1 VDYKFFIRLAL
12 YNARSHIL
20 HFARIL
26 LELGHLENVECTF
39 FPMIIC
45 CVQALFDNN
54 QLKKEIS
61 QWIIDNEREVQC
73 SRSFL
78 SSWQAFRALIT
89 IDFWSYLTLKGLG
102 VCLYGIHDDLHKLPT
117 SSGIPFYLVHDSES
131 IFNTTY

>member
-1 VDYKFFIRLAL
+1 
-12 YNARSHIL
+12 
-20 HFARIL
+20 
-26 LELGHLENVECTF
+26 
-39 FPMIIC
+39 MIIC

-102 VCLYGIHDDLHKLPT
+102 VCLYGIRNYFHKPPT
-117 SSGIPFYLVHDSES
+117 SV
-131 IFNTTY
+131 